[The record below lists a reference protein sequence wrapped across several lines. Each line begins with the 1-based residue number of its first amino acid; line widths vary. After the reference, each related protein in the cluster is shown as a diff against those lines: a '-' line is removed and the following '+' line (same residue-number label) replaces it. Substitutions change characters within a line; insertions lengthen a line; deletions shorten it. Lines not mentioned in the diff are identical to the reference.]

1 MAAVPGAIRRK
12 GPKTPKPQGSNISAF
27 KSRSKSADQK
37 DHVQALITSIPQ
49 AMAALDG
56 RRRIIFTNSAF
67 DRMCGESA
75 VGDRLFDHFDPP
87 GLKNLFKQ
95 TSITGKAVEKRELV
109 VLTENSTDPEA
120 SYNVTVTPHSDIKL
134 KTRFLLLVE
143 DVTEG
148 ADREDRMIANSR
160 LVSVGEMVAGVAHEL
175 NNPLTAV
182 LGFSQLA
189 MRQATDDTL
198 KRDLES
204 IADEAERAG
213 RIVDNLLTFAR
224 ASDATA
230 ASQILNTT
238 ESLQKIL
245 DLRDYECRVNNVE
258 VVTYFDAKT
267 PLTLADS
274 HRMEQVFMN
283 LIGNSIHAIG
293 EKAGRGTITVGVVHD
308 QGRIRVSITDDGPG
322 ISQPNQRKVFEPF
335 FTTKPV
341 GKGTGLG
348 LSICK
353 GIVEDHGGS
362 IRVESA
368 LGRGTT
374 FVVEIPIVDV
384 PEETKILSPTVIPQ
398 PNSYSRLKVLAVD
411 DERSVTM
418 LLNRALT
425 AQGHDVDV
433 ANDGAEA
440 LRMIF
445 LNEYDAIL
453 LDVRMPGLGGA
464 EVFRSIEVLRPDLA
478 GIVLFITGDT
488 VSPDTRSFLEQTRVE
503 VLHKPFSLEELRQSM
518 DRFAVLKEQRPSESD
533 LSGRPNLHAGLTQMK
548 SARKA
553 S

>member
-1 MAAVPGAIRRK
+1 MAAVPGATGRK
-12 GPKTPKPQGSNISAF
+12 GPKPQSRNISAF
-27 KSRSKSADQK
+27 KSRSKSAGQK
-37 DHVQALITSIPQ
+37 DLVRALMTSIPQ

-56 RRRIIFTNSAF
+56 RRRIILTNSVF
-67 DRMCGESA
+67 DRMCGKSN
-75 VGDRLFDHFDPP
+75 VGDRLSDYFDPP
-87 GLKNLFKQ
+87 GLRNLFKQ
-95 TSITGKAVEKRELV
+95 TSITGKPVETRELV
-109 VLTENSTDPEA
+109 VPAENPNDPEA
-120 SYNVTVTPHSDIKL
+120 NYNVTVTPHLDIEL
-134 KTRFLLLVE
+134 KTRFLLLID

-160 LVSVGEMVAGVAHEL
+160 LVSVGEMAAGVAHEL

-224 ASDATA
+224 ASDSSA
-230 ASQILNTT
+230 ASQILNINK
-238 ESLQKIL
+238 SLQKIL
-245 DLRDYECRVNNVE
+245 DLRDYECRVNNIE
-258 VVTYFDAKT
+258 VVTYFDAET

-293 EKAGRGTITVGVVHD
+293 EKAGHGTITVGVVHD
-308 QGRIRVSITDDGPG
+308 QGMIRVSITDDGPG
-322 ISQPNQRKVFEPF
+322 ISQANQRKVFDPF

-353 GIVEDHGGS
+353 GIVEDHGGT

-384 PEETKILSPTVIPQ
+384 PEETKILSPTVPAL
-398 PNSYSRLKVLAVD
+398 PNSYTRLRVLAVD
-411 DERSVTM
+411 DERSVTT

-433 ANDGAEA
+433 VNDGAEA
-440 LRMIF
+440 LRTLF

-453 LDVRMPGLGGA
+453 LDVRMPGLGGS
-464 EVFRSIEVLRPDLA
+464 EVFRSLEVLRPDLA
-478 GIVLFITGDT
+478 GRVLFITGDT

-518 DRFAVLKEQRPSESD
+518 NRFAVLKEQRQTETD
-533 LSGRPNLHAGLTQMK
+533 ISGRPNLHAGLTQMK

>member
-1 MAAVPGAIRRK
+1 MATVPRTIRHK
-12 GPKTPKPQGSNISAF
+12 SPKAPGGKVASIRPRQ
-27 KSRSKSADQK
+27 KSAGGK
-37 DHVQALITSIPQ
+37 DLVQALITSIPQ
-49 AMAALDG
+49 AVVAVDG
-56 RRRIIFTNSAF
+56 RRRIVFTNSEF
-67 DRMCGESA
+67 DRMCGKSN
-75 VGDRLFDHFDPP
+75 VGDRLSDYFDPP
-87 GLKNLFKQ
+87 GLKKLLKQ
-95 TSITGKAVEKRELV
+95 SSITGRSFKKRELV
-109 VLTENSTDPEA
+109 VPASNPSDPEVNF
-120 SYNVTVTPHSDIKL
+120 SVTVTPHSDTAL
-134 KTRFLLLVE
+134 KTRFLLLI
-143 DVTEG
+143 DDITEG

-160 LVSVGEMVAGVAHEL
+160 LVSVGEMAAGVAHEL

-189 MRQATDDTL
+189 MRQATDDML

-213 RIVDNLLTFAR
+213 RIIDNLLTFAR
-224 ASDATA
+224 TSDANNI
-230 ASQILNTT
+230 SQVLNVT

-258 VVTYFDAKT
+258 VVTYFDNET

-283 LIGNSIHAIG
+283 LIGNSIHAIA
-293 EKAGRGTITVGVVHD
+293 EKTGHGTITVGVVHD
-308 QGRIRVSITDDGPG
+308 LSRIRVSITDDGPG
-322 ISQPNQRKVFEPF
+322 ISKANQRKIFEPF

-353 GIVEDHGGS
+353 GIIEDHGGA
-362 IRVESA
+362 IRVESE

-374 FVVEIPIVDV
+374 LIVEIPIIDV
-384 PEETKILSPTVIPQ
+384 PDEKKTLLPTKPAQ
-398 PNSYSRLKVLAVD
+398 PNSYTKLKVLAVD

-453 LDVRMPGLGGA
+453 LDVRMPGLGGS
-464 EVFRSIEVLRPDLA
+464 EVFRSVEVLRPDLA
-478 GIVLFITGDT
+478 GRVLFITGDT

-503 VLHKPFSLEELRQSM
+503 VLHKPFSLEELRQCM
-518 DRFAVLKEQRPSESD
+518 DRFAVLKEQRQKESD
-533 LSGRPNLHAGLTQMK
+533 KSGRPNLYAGLTQMK
-548 SARKA
+548 SMKNA

>member
-1 MAAVPGAIRRK
+1 MAAVSRASRRK
-12 GPKTPKPQGSNISAF
+12 GTAVRSIKAPVNKARPKSQGSKNL
-27 KSRSKSADQK
+27 
-37 DHVQALITSIPQ
+37 VQALISSIPQ

-56 RRRIIFTNSAF
+56 RRRIMFTNTAF
-67 DRMCGESA
+67 DRMCGKSRI
-75 VGDRLFDHFDPP
+75 GDRLADHFDPP

-95 TSITGKAVEKRELV
+95 SAFTGKSIEKRELV
-109 VLTENSTDPEA
+109 ASPENLNGPEI
-120 SYNVTVTPHSDIKL
+120 SYAVTLTPHSDSEL
-134 KTRFLLLVE
+134 KTKFLLLID

-148 ADREDRMIANSR
+148 VDREDRMIANSR
-160 LVSVGEMVAGVAHEL
+160 LVSVGEMAAGVAHEL

-224 ASDATA
+224 SSDTTPG
-230 ASQILNTT
+230 SNVLNITD
-238 ESLQKIL
+238 SLQKIL
-245 DLRDYECRVNNVE
+245 NLREYECRVNNIE
-258 VVTYFDAKT
+258 VVTYFDSDT
-267 PLTLADS
+267 PLTLADT

-293 EKAGRGTITVGVVHD
+293 EHAVHGTITVGVVFD
-308 QGRIRVSITDDGPG
+308 RGMIRVSVTDDGPG
-322 ISQPNQRKVFEPF
+322 ISQADQRKVFIPF

-353 GIVEDHGGS
+353 GIVEDHGGA
-362 IRVESA
+362 IRVDSA
-368 LGRGTT
+368 VGRGTT
-374 FVVEIPIVDV
+374 FVVEIPIIDV
-384 PEETKILSPTVIPQ
+384 PELAQTPSPSEPAQ
-398 PNSYSRLKVLAVD
+398 PNSYVKLKVLAVD

-425 AQGHDVDV
+425 AQGHDVDT

-440 LRMIF
+440 LRKIF
-445 LNEYDAIL
+445 LSEFDAIL
-453 LDVRMPGLGGA
+453 LDVRMPGLGGS

-478 GIVLFITGDT
+478 DRVLFITGDT
-488 VSPDTRSFLEQTRVE
+488 VSPDTRAFLEQTRVE
-503 VLHKPFSLEELRQSM
+503 VLHKPFSLEELRHSM
-518 DRFAVLKEQRPSESD
+518 DKFAVLKEQRPTVSD
-533 LSGRPNLHAGLTQMK
+533 NPARPDMSDGFTQMK
-548 SARKA
+548 SVKKA

>member
-1 MAAVPGAIRRK
+1 KPESRNIYASNSR
-12 GPKTPKPQGSNISAF
+12 PKSSGQG
-27 KSRSKSADQK
+27 DL
-37 DHVQALITSIPQ
+37 VQALITSIPQ
-49 AMAALDG
+49 AIAALDG
-56 RRRIIFTNSAF
+56 RRRIIFTNTAF
-67 DRMCGESA
+67 DRLCGKSNE
-75 VGDRLFDHFDPP
+75 GDRLSDYFDPP

-95 TSITGKAVEKRELV
+95 TSVTGEPVEKRELAV
-109 VLTENSTDPEA
+109 PAENSDEPEP
-120 SYNVTVTPHSDIKL
+120 SFNVTVTPHSDDRL
-134 KTRFLLLVE
+134 KTRFLLLID

-148 ADREDRMIANSR
+148 ADREERMIANSR
-160 LVSVGEMVAGVAHEL
+160 LVSVGEMAAGVAHEL

-204 IADEAERAG
+204 IADQAERAG

-224 ASDATA
+224 ASDASA
-230 ASQILNTT
+230 ASQILNIT

-245 DLRDYECRVNNVE
+245 DLREYECRVNNVE
-258 VVTYFDAKT
+258 VMTYFDAAT

-283 LIGNSIHAIG
+283 LIGNSIHAIA
-293 EKAGRGTITVGVVHD
+293 EKAGHGTITVGVVHD
-308 QGRIRVSITDDGPG
+308 QGRIRVSVTDDGPG
-322 ISQPNQRKVFEPF
+322 ISPANQRQVFEPF

-384 PEETKILSPTVIPQ
+384 PEETKILSPTTPAQ
-398 PNSYSRLKVLAVD
+398 PKSYSRLKVLAVD

-440 LRMIF
+440 LRTMF

-478 GIVLFITGDT
+478 GRVLFITGDT
-488 VSPDTRSFLEQTRVE
+488 VSPDTRAFLEQTRVE
-503 VLHKPFSLEELRQSM
+503 VLHKPFSLEELGQCM
-518 DRFAVLKEQRPSESD
+518 DRFAVLKEQRPTESD
-533 LSGRPNLHAGLTQMK
+533 LAGRPNLNAGRTQMK
-548 SARKA
+548 SVRKA

>member
-1 MAAVPGAIRRK
+1 MAPD
-12 GPKTPKPQGSNISAF
+12 TSSNTRTGMNRQRGDVSVV
-27 KSRSKSADQK
+27 KSRTKTNASKNLM
-37 DHVQALITSIPQ
+37 QALTASIPQ
-49 AMAALDG
+49 AMVALDG
-56 RRRIIFTNSAF
+56 RRRILFTNAVF
-67 DRMCGESA
+67 DHMFGTSSI
-75 VGDRLFDHFDPP
+75 GDRLSDYFDPP
-87 GLKNLFKQ
+87 GLRDILKQ
-95 TSITGKAVEKRELV
+95 CSLTSRTIENRELV
-109 VLTENSTDPEA
+109 IAPDDLTAPEI
-120 SYNVTVTPHSDIKL
+120 SYSITATPHSDAEL
-134 KTRFLLLVE
+134 KSKLLLLI
-143 DVTEG
+143 DDTTEG
-148 ADREDRMIANSR
+148 SDREDRLIANSR
-160 LVSVGEMVAGVAHEL
+160 LVSVGEMAAGVAHEL

-224 ASDATA
+224 SSDPSKE
-230 ASQILNTT
+230 SQVLNIT

-245 DLRDYECRVNNVE
+245 VLREYECRVNNVE
-258 VVTYFDAKT
+258 VVTYFGEGT
-267 PLTLADS
+267 PLTLADA

-293 EKAGRGTITVGVVHD
+293 EGVGHGTITVGVVHD
-308 QGRIRVSITDDGPG
+308 ESRIRVSITDDGPG
-322 ISQPNQRKVFEPF
+322 ISTANQKMVFEPF

-368 LGRGTT
+368 IGRGTT
-374 FVVEIPIVDV
+374 FVVEIPIIEVVEQADV
-384 PEETKILSPTVIPQ
+384 PSPITPVQ
-398 PNSYSRLKVLAVD
+398 PNSYTKLKILAVD

-418 LLNRALT
+418 LLNRALM
-425 AQGHDVDV
+425 AQGHDVDI
-433 ANDGAEA
+433 AHDGAEA
-440 LRMIF
+440 LRTIF

-453 LDVRMPGLGGA
+453 LDVRMPGLGGP

-478 GIVLFITGDT
+478 DRVLFITGDT
-488 VSPDTRSFLEQTRVE
+488 VSPDTRMFLEQTRVD

-518 DRFAVLKEQRPSESD
+518 DRFAVQKEQRPTESD
-533 LSGRPNLHAGLTQMK
+533 LSGRPNLSAGLTQMK

>member
-1 MAAVPGAIRRK
+1 MALVPATSTKQRK
-12 GPKTPKPQGSNISAF
+12 VKKRSSGNLSVV
-27 KSRSKSADQK
+27 KSRAKSKNSRSLM
-37 DHVQALITSIPQ
+37 QALIASIPQ
-49 AMAALDG
+49 ALAALDG
-56 RRRIIFTNSAF
+56 RRRILFTNETF
-67 DRMCGESA
+67 DRMFGVSNS
-75 VGDRLFDHFDPP
+75 GDRLANFFDPS
-87 GLKNLFKQ
+87 GLKAIFKQ
-95 TSITGKAVEKRELV
+95 CAITGRSVEKRELV
-109 VLTENSTDPEA
+109 TPANSKNEPEI
-120 SYNVTVTPHSDIKL
+120 SYSVTVTPHSDALL
-134 KTRFLLLVE
+134 KTKFLLLI
-143 DVTEG
+143 DDTTEG
-148 ADREDRMIANSR
+148 SDREDRMIANSR
-160 LVSVGEMVAGVAHEL
+160 LVSVGEMAAGVAHEL

-224 ASDATA
+224 SSDMFPE
-230 ASQILNTT
+230 SQTLNITD
-238 ESLQKIL
+238 SLQKIL
-245 DLRDYECRVNNVE
+245 DLREYECRVNNVE
-258 VVTYFDAKT
+258 VVTYFGDET
-267 PLTLADS
+267 PLTLADA

-293 EKAGRGTITVGVVHD
+293 ESVGHGTITVGVVHD
-308 QGRIRVSITDDGPG
+308 EGRIRVSITDDVPG
-322 ISQPNQRKVFEPF
+322 ISQANQKKVFDPF

-353 GIVEDHGGS
+353 GIVEDHGGA

-374 FVVEIPIVDV
+374 FVVEIPIIEV
-384 PEETKILSPTVIPQ
+384 PQQAHTPSPSAPVQPKSYTK
-398 PNSYSRLKVLAVD
+398 LKILAVD

-418 LLNRALT
+418 LLNRALV

-433 ANDGAEA
+433 AHDGAEA
-440 LRMIF
+440 LRTIF

-453 LDVRMPGLGGA
+453 LDVRMPGLGGS

-478 GIVLFITGDT
+478 GRVLFITGDT
-488 VSPDTRSFLEQTRVE
+488 VSPDTRTFLEQTRVD
-503 VLHKPFSLEELRQSM
+503 VLHKPFSLEELRHAM
-518 DRFAVLKEQRPSESD
+518 DKFAVLKEQRPVESD
-533 LSGRPNLHAGLTQMK
+533 VSDRPDLSAGLTQMK

>member
-1 MAAVPGAIRRK
+1 MAPATSSKTRK
-12 GPKTPKPQGSNISAF
+12 TKKQRNNKLSVV
-27 KSRSKSADQK
+27 KSRTKTNSPKNLM
-37 DHVQALITSIPQ
+37 QALTSSIPQ

-56 RRRIIFTNSAF
+56 RRRIMFTNAAF
-67 DRMCGESA
+67 DRMFGVSST
-75 VGDRLFDHFDPP
+75 GDRLADYFNPE
-87 GLKNLFKQ
+87 GLKDVFKQ
-95 TSITGKAVEKRELV
+95 CALTSRSIEKRELIDIPSS
-109 VLTENSTDPEA
+109 ESDPEV
-120 SYNVTVTPHSDIKL
+120 SYSVTVTPHSDAKL
-134 KTRFLLLVE
+134 KSKFLLLI
-143 DVTEG
+143 DDTTEG
-148 ADREDRMIANSR
+148 SDREDRMIANSR
-160 LVSVGEMVAGVAHEL
+160 LVSVGEMAAGVAHEL

-224 ASDATA
+224 SSDTFPN
-230 ASQILNTT
+230 SQTLNITD
-238 ESLQKIL
+238 SLQKIL
-245 DLRDYECRVNNVE
+245 DLREYECRVNNVE
-258 VVTYFDAKT
+258 VVTYFGDET
-267 PLTLADS
+267 PLTLADA

-293 EKAGRGTITVGVVHD
+293 ESVGHGTITVGVVHD
-308 QGRIRVSITDDGPG
+308 EGRIRVSITDDGPG
-322 ISQPNQRKVFEPF
+322 ISPTNQKKIFEPF
-335 FTTKPV
+335 FTTKPI

-353 GIVEDHGGS
+353 GIVEDHGGA

-368 LGRGTT
+368 AGRGTT
-374 FVVEIPIVDV
+374 FVVEIPIIEV
-384 PEETKILSPTVIPQ
+384 PEEVDAPSPSTPAQ
-398 PNSYSRLKVLAVD
+398 PNSYTKLKILAVD

-418 LLNRALT
+418 LLNRALV

-433 ANDGAEA
+433 AHDGAEA
-440 LRMIF
+440 LRTIF

-478 GIVLFITGDT
+478 GRVMFITGDT
-488 VSPDTRSFLEQTRVE
+488 VSPDTRTFLEQTRVD
-503 VLHKPFSLEELRQSM
+503 VLHKPFSLEELRHSM
-518 DRFAVLKEQRPSESD
+518 DKFAVLKEQRPTEAE
-533 LSGRPNLHAGLTQMK
+533 LSGRPDLSAGLTRMK

>member
-1 MAAVPGAIRRK
+1 MAAVSGASKHKDTKLRNSK
-12 GPKTPKPQGSNISAF
+12 ISVV
-27 KSRSKSADQK
+27 KSRWKPAGQK
-37 DHVQALITSIPQ
+37 NLMQALITSIPQ
-49 AMAALDG
+49 AMVALDG
-56 RRRIIFTNSAF
+56 RRRIMFTNSAF
-67 DRMCGESA
+67 DHMCGKSN
-75 VGDRLFDHFDPP
+75 VGDRLSDYFDPP
-87 GLKNLFKQ
+87 GLKNLLKQ
-95 TSITGKAVEKRELV
+95 ASVTGKSIDKRELV
-109 VLTENSTDPEA
+109 VPAENLNDPEVVC
-120 SYNVTVTPHSDIKL
+120 NITVTPHSDVAL
-134 KTRFLLLVE
+134 KTKFLLLV
-143 DVTEG
+143 DDITEG

-160 LVSVGEMVAGVAHEL
+160 LVSVGEMAAGVAHEL

-213 RIVDNLLTFAR
+213 RIIDNLLTFAR
-224 ASDATA
+224 SSDANA
-230 ASQILNTT
+230 APQVLNVT

-245 DLRDYECRVNNVE
+245 DLREYECRVNNVE
-258 VVTYFDAKT
+258 VVTYFDAET

-274 HRMEQVFMN
+274 QRMEQVFMN

-293 EKAGRGTITVGVVHD
+293 EKAGHGTITVGVVHD

-322 ISQPNQRKVFEPF
+322 ISQANQRKVFDPF
-335 FTTKPV
+335 FTTKPI

-353 GIVEDHGGS
+353 GIVEDHGGA

-374 FVVEIPIVDV
+374 FVVEIPIIDV
-384 PEETKILSPTVIPQ
+384 PKAVQIPSPTVPAQ
-398 PNSYSRLKVLAVD
+398 PNSYIKLKVLAVD

-425 AQGHDVDV
+425 AQGHDVDI

-453 LDVRMPGLGGA
+453 LDVRMPGLGGS
-464 EVFRSIEVLRPDLA
+464 EVFRSIQVLRPDLA
-478 GIVLFITGDT
+478 GRVLFITGDT
-488 VSPDTRSFLEQTRVE
+488 VSPDTRTFLEQTRVD
-503 VLHKPFSLEELRQSM
+503 VLHKPFSLEELRRSM
-518 DRFAVLKEQRPSESD
+518 DKFAVLKEQRPTESD
-533 LSGRPNLHAGLTQMK
+533 LSGRPDLSAGLTQMK
-548 SARKA
+548 SERKA

>member
-1 MAAVPGAIRRK
+1 MAAVPGASKHKDTKLRNSKISVV
-12 GPKTPKPQGSNISAF
+12 KP
-27 KSRSKSADQK
+27 RSKPAGQK
-37 DHVQALITSIPQ
+37 TLMQALITSIPQ
-49 AMAALDG
+49 ALVALDG
-56 RRRIIFTNSAF
+56 RRRIMFTNSAF
-67 DRMCGESA
+67 DHMFGKSNA
-75 VGDRLFDHFDPP
+75 GDRLSDYFDPP
-87 GLKNLFKQ
+87 GLKNLLKQ
-95 TSITGKAVEKRELV
+95 ASVTGKSIDKRELAIPA
-109 VLTENSTDPEA
+109 ENVNDPEVVC
-120 SYNVTVTPHSDIKL
+120 NITVTPHSDIAL
-134 KTRFLLLVE
+134 KTKFLLLV
-143 DVTEG
+143 DDITEG

-160 LVSVGEMVAGVAHEL
+160 LVSVGEMAAGVAHEL

-213 RIVDNLLTFAR
+213 RIIDNLLTFAR
-224 ASDATA
+224 SSEANA
-230 ASQILNTT
+230 APQVLNVT

-245 DLRDYECRVNNVE
+245 DLREYECRVNNVE
-258 VVTYFDAKT
+258 VVTYFDTET
-267 PLTLADS
+267 PLTRADS

-293 EKAGRGTITVGVVHD
+293 ENAGHGTITVGVVHD
-308 QGRIRVSITDDGPG
+308 QGRIRVSVTDDGPG
-322 ISQPNQRKVFEPF
+322 ISQVNQRKVFDPF
-335 FTTKPV
+335 FTTKPI
-341 GKGTGLG
+341 GRGTGLG
-348 LSICK
+348 LSICR
-353 GIVEDHGGS
+353 GIVEDHGGA

-374 FVVEIPIVDV
+374 FVVEIPIIDV
-384 PEETKILSPTVIPQ
+384 PKAAQTPSPTVPAQ
-398 PNSYSRLKVLAVD
+398 PNSYIKLKVLAVD

-425 AQGHDVDV
+425 AQGHDVDI

-464 EVFRSIEVLRPDLA
+464 EVFRSIQVLRPDLA
-478 GIVLFITGDT
+478 GRVLFITGDT
-488 VSPDTRSFLEQTRVE
+488 VSPDTRTFLEQTRVD
-503 VLHKPFSLEELRQSM
+503 VLHKPFSLEELRRSM
-518 DRFAVLKEQRPSESD
+518 DKFAVLKEQRPTESD
-533 LSGRPNLHAGLTQMK
+533 LSGRPDLSVGLTQMK

>member
-1 MAAVPGAIRRK
+1 MAAVPRAIGRK
-12 GPKTPKPQGSNISAF
+12 GLKPSRTQSSNVAAPVT
-27 KSRSKSADQK
+27 RSKSAGQK
-37 DHVQALITSIPQ
+37 DLIQALITSVPQ
-49 AMAALDG
+49 AIAALDG
-56 RRRIIFTNSAF
+56 RRRIILTNPAF
-67 DRMCGESA
+67 DRMRGKPAMGS
-75 VGDRLFDHFDPP
+75 RLADYFDPP
-87 GLKNLFKQ
+87 GLKNIFKQ
-95 TSITGKAVEKRELV
+95 ASITGKPIENRDLV
-109 VLTENSTDPEA
+109 VPAENPGDPELNY
-120 SYNVTVTPHSDIKL
+120 SVTVTPHSDATL
-134 KTRFLLLVE
+134 KTRFLLIID

-160 LVSVGEMVAGVAHEL
+160 LVSVGEMAAGVAHEL

-224 ASDATA
+224 ASDANA
-230 ASQILNTT
+230 VSQILNIT

-258 VVTYFDAKT
+258 VVTYFDADT
-267 PLTLADS
+267 PLTLADT

-293 EKAGRGTITVGVVHD
+293 EKPGHGTLTVGVVHD
-308 QGRIRVSITDDGPG
+308 KSRIRVSITDDGPG
-322 ISQPNQRKVFEPF
+322 ISQANLRKVFDPF

-353 GIVEDHGGS
+353 GIVEDHGGA

-368 LGRGTT
+368 LGRGAT

-384 PEETKILSPTVIPQ
+384 PEEKKILSPTAPVQ
-398 PNSYSRLKVLAVD
+398 PNSYTRLKILAVD

-478 GIVLFITGDT
+478 GRVLFITGDT

-518 DRFAVLKEQRPSESD
+518 DRFAVLKEQRIAESD
-533 LSGRPNLHAGLTQMK
+533 LSGRPNLNAGLTQMK
-548 SARKA
+548 SVRKA

>member
-1 MAAVPGAIRRK
+1 MVRVSSTQGRNAVKNRDADVSAT
-12 GPKTPKPQGSNISAF
+12 GPRTRTGTLKNL
-27 KSRSKSADQK
+27 
-37 DHVQALITSIPQ
+37 VQALFASVPQ

-56 RRRIIFTNSAF
+56 RRRIVLTNAAF
-67 DRMCGESA
+67 DSA
-75 VGDRLFDHFDPP
+75 YGKSKAGDRLADYFDPP
-87 GLKNLFKQ
+87 GLKDLFKQ
-95 TSITGKAVEKRELV
+95 ASVTMRPIEQRELA
-109 VLTENSTDPEA
+109 LHTDDHTEPAVNYSVTVMPHADPE
-120 SYNVTVTPHSDIKL
+120 L
-134 KTRFLLLVE
+134 KTRFLVLI
-143 DVTEG
+143 DDISEG

-160 LVSVGEMVAGVAHEL
+160 LVSVGEMAAGVAHEL

-189 MRQATDDTL
+189 MRQAVDGML

-204 IADEAERAG
+204 IASEAERAG

-224 ASDATA
+224 SSDSDP
-230 ASQILNTT
+230 ASQTLDINK
-238 ESLQKIL
+238 SLQKIL
-245 DLRDYECRVNNVE
+245 DLREYECRVNNIE
-258 VVTYFDAKT
+258 VVTYLDADV
-267 PLTLADS
+267 PRTLADA

-293 EKAGRGTITVGVVHD
+293 EIVGHGTITIGVVHD
-308 QGRIRVSITDDGPG
+308 EGRIRVSVTDDGPG
-322 ISQPNQRKVFEPF
+322 ISAANQKVIFQPF

-362 IRVESA
+362 IRVESS

-384 PEETKILSPTVIPQ
+384 PAVAQSPTPGEPAQ
-398 PNSYSRLKVLAVD
+398 PKSYTKLKILAVD
-411 DERSVTM
+411 DEKSVTM
-418 LLNRALT
+418 LLNRALA
-425 AQGHDVDV
+425 AQGHDVDI

-440 LRMIF
+440 LRTVF

-453 LDVRMPGLGGA
+453 LDVRMPGLGGV

-478 GIVLFITGDT
+478 DRVMFITGDT

-503 VLHKPFSLEELRQSM
+503 VLHKPFSLEELRHSM
-518 DRFAVLKEQRPSESD
+518 DKFAVQKEQRPTYSDSFRRRD
-533 LSGRPNLHAGLTQMK
+533 LSVGLTQMK
-548 SARKA
+548 SSKKA